1 MNNNYKSSTSTRHKV
16 YLPTNELCQSVQLQ
30 ILYVLFKKK
39 KTIAK
44 DTYLQIPKLAKL
56 SLEWHSVILVA
67 LTVSVECDI
76 FLSAIFYSIHF
87 EGHSN
92 IQEIQVS

>member
-1 MNNNYKSSTSTRHKV
+1 MSVCSV
-16 YLPTNELCQSVQLQ
+16 TNIVGFVQETN
-30 ILYVLFKKK
+30 KT

-44 DTYLQIPKLAKL
+44 DTYLKIPKLAKL

-67 LTVSVECDI
+67 LTVSLECDI
-76 FLSAIFYSIHF
+76 FLSANFYSINF

-92 IQEIQVS
+92 IQTRYTGELSVRSGLFQGLISILHRC